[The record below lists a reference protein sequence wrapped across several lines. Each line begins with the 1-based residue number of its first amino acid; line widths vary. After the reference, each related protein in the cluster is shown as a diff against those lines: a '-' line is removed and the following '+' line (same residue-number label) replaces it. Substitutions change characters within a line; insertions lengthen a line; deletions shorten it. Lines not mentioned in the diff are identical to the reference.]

1 MSRLDNIVKRNERAL
16 RDTRRRLLWVGAVV
30 VALVAVAIAVA
41 AGLGKPH
48 VAHREQ
54 PPAVDDHSR
63 VDGVL
68 LRRAP

>member
-16 RDTRRRLLWVGAVV
+16 RDTRRRLIWVGVV
-30 VALVAVAIAVA
+30 VAALVAVAIAVA

-48 VAHREQ
+48 VAHRE
-54 PPAVDDHSR
+54 PTVEDHQR